1 MARRFLFALL
11 IFLLVITGTG
21 YAYAGEKT
29 ADGSD
34 VINEVFEYLIKY
46 HKDNPKA
53 KQLVEGAVWG
63 MIDTLEDPYT
73 VYLNAQEVKQF
84 VDDVSGGYSGV
95 GLYLDGKPDYP
106 VVNEVFPQSPAI
118 EAGMKAG
125 DIIKKVDGTDIKGVP
140 LKKVVEKIKGPPGT
154 EVELTIGRGGQ
165 EISFKLKRAE
175 LKTSTV
181 ESKVLGSNTGYINV
195 KSFGAKTPEEFG
207 AALEKLKANKVTGLI
222 IDMRDNPGGFLKSA
236 IDISSYFVEKGALV
250 VSTRDYDGSLNKHN
264 VPMDARTVRLPM
276 VILVNSLSASASE
289 IFAGALQDYGLAV
302 LVGENTFGKGVVQTL
317 IPMETGGALK
327 ITTAEYATPK
337 GRHLNKQGLKPDFNV
352 QSGNLQVL
360 FALKLLHPEQK
371 RVLTFSTLGD
381 EVNIDG
387 EKILVKQPLINNEGT
402 IYLPLRFTFEALG
415 YVVSWESDGG
425 KITLLKKGNRIDI
438 PEKGNP
444 LINGREIKTGKS
456 IYMKDKVSYIPIDM
470 IKDLGIKT
478 EQNGSIVL
486 ED

>member
-1 MARRFLFALL
+1 
-11 IFLLVITGTG
+11 
-21 YAYAGEKT
+21 
-29 ADGSD
+29 
-34 VINEVFEYLIKY
+34 
-46 HKDNPKA
+46 
-53 KQLVEGAVWG
+53 
-63 MIDTLEDPYT
+63 
-73 VYLNAQEVKQF
+73 
-84 VDDVSGGYSGV
+84 
-95 GLYLDGKPDYP
+95 
-106 VVNEVFPQSPAI
+106 
-118 EAGMKAG
+118 
-125 DIIKKVDGTDIKGVP
+125 
-140 LKKVVEKIKGPPGT
+140 
-154 EVELTIGRGGQ
+154 
-165 EISFKLKRAE
+165 
-175 LKTSTV
+175 
-181 ESKVLGSNTGYINV
+181 
-195 KSFGAKTPEEFG
+195 
-207 AALEKLKANKVTGLI
+207 
-222 IDMRDNPGGFLKSA
+222 
-236 IDISSYFVEKGALV
+236 
-250 VSTRDYDGSLNKHN
+250 
-264 VPMDARTVRLPM
+264 
-276 VILVNSLSASASE
+276 
-289 IFAGALQDYGLAV
+289 
-302 LVGENTFGKGVVQTL
+302 VGENTFGKGVVQTL